1 MLEVAGRVTTCREN
15 RRRSILEDARARG
28 VEFRASGNEPGWV
41 WELLADRMVFI
52 GAYGAERVTTSR
64 SEAPSGGTPGGAVYA
79 GAAEAHRLTARIL
92 AGPCVAPMSGDLS
105 ESTVE
110 IELDGK
116 RYRGCGEALR

>member
-1 MLEVAGRVTTCREN
+1 M
-15 RRRSILEDARARG
+15 
-28 VEFRASGNEPGWV
+28 

-64 SEAPSGGTPGGAVYA
+64 SEAPSDGTPGGAVYA

>member
-1 MLEVAGRVTTCREN
+1 M
-15 RRRSILEDARARG
+15 
-28 VEFRASGNEPGWV
+28 
-41 WELLADRMVFI
+41 
-52 GAYGAERVTTSR
+52 AERVTTSR
-64 SEAPSGGTPGGAVYA
+64 SEAPSGGTPGGAVYT

-92 AGPCVAPMSGDLS
+92 AGPCVDPMSGDLS